1 MGYTHGEA
9 EAPMC
14 WLFLDITGGRSKKQ
28 GVAPFS
34 VCCYTNQVIL
44 VARDI
49 LVISPVEEIKNKL
62 DVLEV
67 VQGYLKLQKAG
78 SNWKGLCPFHSEKTP
93 SFMVSPSRQM
103 WHCFGCAQGGDIFT
117 FVSKIEGV
125 EFADAL
131 RLLADK
137 AGVKLSRQDPQVQSK
152 RKRLYEACE
161 LAARFFERQLVSIA
175 GQAAAKYLH
184 SRGVSPESIKN
195 FRIGWAPDSWQS
207 LRNFLS
213 GEGYSDQETEA
224 TGLIVKGE
232 SRPDEYHDRF
242 RHRIMFPIGDSQ
254 GQVIGFSGRL
264 FDKIQGKTVHADAG
278 KYINTPSTALYD
290 KSRALYG
297 LDKARG
303 AMRQSASCVLVEGNL
318 DVVLSHQAGVEN
330 TVAPCGTAFSLD
342 HFKVIKRYSDR
353 LLLAFDADEAGDAAL
368 QRSVGTALSQGFR
381 VMVAAVP
388 LGKDAAD
395 VVKED
400 PKLWLA
406 AVEKPVPYIEY
417 ILARSVAKFPSD
429 VDGKKAVLA
438 TVLPFV
444 KSVYSPLERDHWLQ
458 EVAQRLS
465 VGKDVVTAELKLVAA
480 PSDQVAA
487 AVYPAVLGDSGL
499 AGPTPKLRQEEY
511 LLALLI
517 KYPGLRKRVVELDLN
532 LFEYPHLAATV
543 KGLTGEAGENQV
555 FSPAAALASDLLEE
569 FVVDPEAEFSRLAAN
584 LNRQHLQSQLKT
596 IQADI
601 KKAEL
606 TGDKHNLE
614 LLLAEFNN
622 LSKNLNEI

>member
-1 MGYTHGEA
+1 M
-9 EAPMC
+9 
-14 WLFLDITGGRSKKQ
+14 
-28 GVAPFS
+28 V
-34 VCCYTNQVIL
+34 
-44 VARDI
+44 
-49 LVISPVEEIKNKL
+49 SPVEEIKSRL

-67 VQGYLKLQKAG
+67 IQGYLKLQKAG

-93 SFMVSPSRQM
+93 SFTVSPSRQM

-137 AGVKLSRQDPQVQSK
+137 AGVKLSRQDPQIQSR
-152 RKRLYEACE
+152 RKRLYEVCE
-161 LAARFFERQLVSIA
+161 LAARFFERQLVSSA
-175 GQAAAKYLH
+175 GQAASKYLQE
-184 SRGVSPESIKN
+184 RGVSPESIGH
-195 FRIGWAPDSWQS
+195 FRIGWAPDNWQS
-207 LRNFLS
+207 LRNFLA

-224 TGLIVKGE
+224 AGLMIKSETDDIRVSQRLDPRLPRVASAEWGQ
-232 SRPDEYHDRF
+232 SASSYHDRF
-242 RHRIMFPIGDSQ
+242 RHRIIFPVCDSQ

-264 FDKIQGKTVHADAG
+264 FDKIQARTVHADAG
-278 KYINTPSTALYD
+278 KYINTPNTALYD

-297 LDKARG
+297 LEKAK
-303 AMRQSASCVLVEGNL
+303 SAIREKGSCVLVEGNL

-330 TVAPCGTAFSLD
+330 AVAPCGTAFSLD
-342 HFKVIKRYSDR
+342 HFRIIKRYGDR

-395 VVKED
+395 VVKEN

-417 ILARSVAKFPSD
+417 ILARSLTKFPSG
-429 VDGKKAVLA
+429 VEGKRAVLA
-438 TVLPFV
+438 AVLPFV

-458 EVAQRLS
+458 EVAQRLA

-480 PSDQVAA
+480 PSDQIAPAA
-487 AVYPAVLGDSGL
+487 FSASSADSGPAGL
-499 AGPTPKLRQEEY
+499 APKLQPEEY

-517 KYPGLRKRVVELDLN
+517 KYPGLRQRLGELELN
-532 LFEYPHLAATV
+532 LFEQPHLAAAV
-543 KGLTGEAGENQV
+543 KSLVEGEEKNEAIGSAAILAGE
-555 FSPAAALASDLLEE
+555 FLEE
-569 FVVDPEAEFSRLAAN
+569 FVADPEAEFGRLAASLKRRRVQN
-584 LNRQHLQSQLKT
+584 QLKI

-601 KKAEL
+601 KKAESS
-606 TGDKHNLE
+606 GDQQNLE

-622 LSKNLNEI
+622 LSKSL